1 MIASK
6 QLVETV
12 TVTKPDDNDRLALIE
27 PVRVPRR
34 LRVLVFTTVFPSRG
48 LPLHGIFVL
57 ERVRHLAALADVEV
71 VAPVPWHRAGACGNP
86 GRAVAPILSVC
97 HPRFW
102 YIPKIL
108 MSLRGLFLFVSTAH
122 AIARLRR
129 TFDFDLIDA
138 HFAYP
143 DGFAAILLG
152 RWFRR
157 PVCVTLRGT
166 IIPLSRRR
174 MGRWL
179 CDWAI
184 RRAERV
190 IAVAHNLA
198 DRARQGGVAEQR
210 IATIANGVDSNR
222 FHPVDRC
229 SARRL
234 LGLSEEG
241 QLLVSVGHLSPRK
254 GFHRVI
260 RALPRLLATCPEAR
274 LAIVGGKGA
283 EEDNSAELHKL
294 VREFGVADRVVFVGA
309 QPPDHVVLWIGAA
322 DVFVLASDFEGC
334 PNVILEAMACG
345 RPVIATKVGDVEHMV
360 PSFAGILLDDPENAE
375 ALAASLTAALTRDWD
390 TQRIHD
396 HVATRSW
403 GEVAQRVAVQ
413 WCLAVDAFRA
423 EPAGGSATVAKDLV
437 TAVVRSPKA

>member
-1 MIASK
+1 MT
-6 QLVETV
+6 E
-12 TVTKPDDNDRLALIE
+12 PDNDHRRAPVE
-27 PVRVPRR
+27 AVRVSRR
-34 LRVLVFTTVFPSRG
+34 LRVLIFTTVFPSRTQ
-48 LPLHGIFVL
+48 PLHGVFVL

-71 VAPVPWHRAGACGNP
+71 VAPVPWHRAGGCGNP
-86 GRAVAPILSVC
+86 EPAVTPILSVG

-102 YIPKIL
+102 YIPKVL
-108 MSLRGLFLFVSTAH
+108 MSLRGLFLFVSTVR
-122 AIARLRR
+122 AIARLRQS
-129 TFDFDLIDA
+129 FDFDLIDA

-157 PVCVTLRGT
+157 PVCITLRGT

-198 DRARQGGVAEQR
+198 DRARQGGVAEHR
-210 IATIANGVDSNR
+210 IATIANGVDGSR
-222 FHPVDRC
+222 FHPLDRS

-234 LGLSEEG
+234 LGLPEEG
-241 QLLVSVGHLSPRK
+241 ELLVSVGHLSPRK

-260 RALPRLLATCPEAR
+260 RALPRLLATSSEAR

-294 VREFGVADRVVFVGA
+294 ARELGMADRVSFVGA
-309 QPPDHVVLWIGAA
+309 QLPDRVALWMGAA

-334 PNVILEAMACG
+334 PNVILEAMASG
-345 RPVIATKVGDVEHMV
+345 RPVVATRVGDVEHMV
-360 PSFAGILLDDPENAE
+360 PSFAGILLDDPEDAV
-375 ALAASLTAALTRDWD
+375 ALAASLAAALTREWD
-390 TQRIHD
+390 AQRIRD
-396 HVATRSW
+396 HVATLSW

-413 WCLAVDAFRA
+413 WRLAVDAFRA
-423 EPAGGSATVAKDLV
+423 EPAGGAVAVAKDLV